1 MSGFSP
7 DWLALREPVDHRSRD
22 AVLAGKVVALF
33 TGRPQVSVV
42 DLGCGAGSNI
52 RATYKL
58 LPAEQSW
65 TLVDYDARLLAV
77 ARERLAAWAD
87 TCTAD
92 GEALRLAKDDRRLHV
107 GFRQADLTKDL
118 DRALAGATGAAPDL
132 VTASAFFDL
141 CSDAFIRRFAQAV
154 AERGAAFYTVLTYN
168 GHQTWAPAHPAD
180 AALRHFFH
188 AHQAGDKG
196 FGAAAGPGAA
206 GVLGSAFETLGYDVA
221 EGDSPWRLGRED
233 CDLID
238 DLAKGYA
245 GAVAETGK
253 VHAGTLAEWS
263 GIVRTSAVVGHTD
276 TLAVATR

>member
-22 AVLAGKVVALF
+22 AALAARVAAMF
-33 TGRPQVSVV
+33 AGRLSLSVV

-58 LPAEQSW
+58 LPAAQTW

-92 GEALRLAKDDRRLHV
+92 GQALQLLKDGKRLHV
-107 GFRQADLTKDL
+107 RFRQADLTKDL
-118 DRALAGATGAAPDL
+118 DAALGTSPDL

-141 CSDAFIRRFAQAV
+141 CSEAFIHQFAKAV
-154 AERGAAFYTVLTYN
+154 AAHKAAFYTVLTYN
-168 GHQTWAPAHPAD
+168 GVQTWSPAHQAD
-180 AALRHFFH
+180 ETLRYFFH

-196 FGAAAGPGAA
+196 FGRAAGPGAA
-206 GVLGSAFETLGYDVA
+206 GSLGVAFEELGYAVSD
-221 EGDSPWRLGRED
+221 GDSPWLLGPGDARL
-233 CDLID
+233 IA
-238 DLAKGYA
+238 DLAAGYSS
-245 GAVAETGK
+245 AVGETGL
-253 VHAGTLAEWS
+253 VDADTIATWAR
-263 GIVRTSAVVGHTD
+263 IVRTGAVVGHTD
-276 TLAVATR
+276 TLAIGGR